1 MRSYVKLRSL
11 RSSRLGAAAA
21 TAALAGAAVLVP
33 ASTAYASA
41 PTVSNLYCDSWGAGQ
56 FFCSLTISGG
66 SPPFSSLWFAGANVT
81 GFGAQSA
88 DYTLGYCVQ
97 NQNAEISVIVRS
109 STGEAAPEVS
119 TEFPCA

>member
-41 PTVSNLYCDSWGAGQ
+41 PTVSNLYCDS
-56 FFCSLTISGG
+56 
-66 SPPFSSLWFAGANVT
+66 
-81 GFGAQSA
+81 
-88 DYTLGYCVQ
+88 
-97 NQNAEISVIVRS
+97 
-109 STGEAAPEVS
+109 
-119 TEFPCA
+119 